1 MVKKSLLWVYRT
13 ALWLIGIVVAIFVI
27 AALAVQFYLFPNI
40 DQYKEKIASYAT
52 KAAKQKIVIGNIEA
66 GWKGV
71 NPHLVV
77 SNIDIYDAQ
86 SRPALQLKNTD
97 IAISWLSIPL
107 LEPHLANF
115 TIRSPELTI
124 RRNANGDIFIA
135 GISTQ
140 GQSKPDLPNWLLRQT
155 QVDIINARVLWIDEM
170 RGAPALSLEKLN
182 LHVYSPPWK
191 SFLKNHRVT
200 LSTHASVGT
209 LNPILI
215 NANVYG
221 NDVSQLAQWRGSLEA
236 KLINADIVAFKP
248 WFDYAT
254 LTHLI
259 DLQSGTGSSD
269 VKIQFAKN
277 QVLSVTS
284 KVALDNVKLLLKANT
299 EPLILNKLAGELAW
313 ENSATN
319 QSFKVSHLTLN
330 TSNGVN
336 LEEASGGYAN
346 TKQKNGK
353 QDTQKLNLKLN
364 RIDLALIKPYLLQL
378 PLPVAITEKIKALSP
393 TGQLDALLFS
403 WEGNQSATINYQLHT
418 KFNKLSIVAAEKIPG
433 FSNLT
438 GEIKANQSTG
448 KIILNTQNAKLDFKN
463 ILRWPLPAD
472 KLTGNIIWDIND
484 KATKIQASE
493 LTISSPHLAGVIN
506 ASYLMD
512 GNKGGLLD
520 LKGQFGKGNAK
531 FAPFYYPTMLGE
543 TTLKW
548 LDTSILA
555 GRAEN
560 IKLTVKGR
568 LADFPF
574 VDSKNNLDA
583 KLGLF
588 RVTAKIS
595 NALLEFGT
603 GWPVIEDL
611 GLDLLFEGKRMELNA
626 NKGHLFGNQIIKSK
640 TTIAQLDATS
650 PLLVIDSEVV
660 GPVAEGVKFVNKSPV
675 VKVTLGFTEDLKT
688 SGQGKL
694 NLGLKIP
701 LNDIEASQYKGLY
714 QITNGSM
721 DSPSIPLI
729 TNINGALE
737 FTENSLSA
745 KNINGNAYGSPVLV
759 NLSTGKDKVIRVN
772 AKGKLNDEFI
782 KQALLDQD
790 PINRT
795 WVKGSNY
802 ISGSTDWVSD
812 ITIQKPIVNI
822 GIRADLLGIT
832 SRLPAPFNK
841 AANERLSLRVDKRQD
856 ADTDTITVNLGNKLA
871 AKIIRTIDKTTANEK
886 FNFDRGSVRVNSGSA
901 SNGASNVSDLN
912 TSLELNN
919 AKGLQL
925 YGNLDY
931 LDGDAWRTVM
941 RDFSGNTKQNSP
953 VPIQKIAL
961 KINTLDIFY
970 KRINQLKIANNSDKD
985 GLRANIQS
993 REISGD
999 LLWLSQNNGKLIA
1012 RLSHLIVPDASP
1024 TSVKQANNEGPAKIF
1039 NKLEQDYPSLD
1050 IKVDSFEFNKKNF
1063 GALELIASPQNE
1075 NWNIQKLK
1083 LSTPDSIISA
1093 EGQWN
1098 NWVKSPNTFLNITW
1112 DIKNLGK
1119 ALRNLGY
1126 PETIKGG
1133 DGTLTGQ
1140 LHWPGSPHEFN
1151 PIGLNGNFQLKLN
1164 KGQILKVQP
1173 GVGRL
1178 LGLLSLQSLPRR
1190 LTLDFRDLFSN
1201 GFAFDKIEG
1210 TVKIDKGVMR
1220 SDNFTMSGPAAD
1232 VTIKGEANL
1241 QKETQHLTVK
1251 VMPRVSDSV
1260 SLAALAGGPLVG
1272 AIAFLAQ
1279 KILKDPLNKIASS
1292 EYEITGTWDNP
1303 QEVNAVDTKQEV
1315 TSKESPLNQ

>member
-13 ALWLIGIVVAIFVI
+13 ALWLIGIVVAILVI
-27 AALAVQFYLFPNI
+27 AAIAVQFYFFPNI
-40 DQYKEKIASYAT
+40 DQYKEKIANYAT
-52 KAAKQKIVIGNIEA
+52 VAAKQKVVIGNIQA

-86 SRPALQLKNTD
+86 SRPALQLNNTD
-97 IAISWLSIPL
+97 IVFSWLSIPL

-124 RRNANGDIFIA
+124 RRDTKGDIFIA
-135 GISTQ
+135 GMNTQ
-140 GQSKPDLPNWLLRQT
+140 GESKPDLPNWLLRQT
-155 QVDIINARVLWIDEM
+155 QFNVLNARVVWIDEL
-170 RGAPALSLEKLN
+170 RGAPNLSLEKLT
-182 LHVYSPPWK
+182 LQVYSPPWK
-191 SFLKNHRVT
+191 SFLKNHRIT
-200 LSTHASVGT
+200 LSTHVSAGT
-209 LNPILI
+209 LHPIQI

-221 NDVSQLAQWRGSLEA
+221 NDVSQLAQWRGSVEA
-236 KLINADIVAFKP
+236 KLKNADIVAFKP
-248 WFDYAT
+248 WLEYAT
-254 LTHLI
+254 FTRPL
-259 DLQSGTGSSD
+259 DLQSGTGSSN
-269 VKIQFAKN
+269 VNIQFAKN
-277 QVLSVTS
+277 QVQSVTS
-284 KVALDNVKLLLKANT
+284 DVALENVQLLLQANS
-299 EPLILNKLAGELAW
+299 EPLMLNTLAGELHW
-313 ENSATN
+313 ENASN
-319 QSFKVSHLTLN
+319 KQSFNVNHLTLN
-330 TSNGVN
+330 TSNG
-336 LEEASGGYAN
+336 LSLKDASGGY
-346 TKQKNGK
+346 TR
-353 QDTQKLNLKLN
+353 TQQGNKGLDIDKLNLKLN
-364 RIDLALIKPYLLQL
+364 HIDLAFIKPYLVQL
-378 PLPVAITEKIKALSP
+378 PLPAAVSQKIKALSP

-403 WEGNQSATINYQLHT
+403 WEGNPSATINYQLHT
-418 KFNKLSIVAAEKIPG
+418 KFSQLSISADEKIPG

-438 GEIKANQSTG
+438 GEIKANQTNG
-448 KIILNTQNAKLDFKN
+448 KVTLNSQNAKLDFKT
-463 ILRWPLPAD
+463 ILRWPVPAD
-472 KLTGNIIWDIND
+472 KLDGSITWDTHN
-484 KATKIQASE
+484 KVTKIQASA
-493 LTISSPHLAGVIN
+493 LSISNPHLAGVIN

-520 LKGQFGKGNAK
+520 LNGQFSKGNAK

-548 LDTSILA
+548 LDTSIQA

-574 VDSKNNLDA
+574 VDSKNNLNA

-588 RVTAKIS
+588 RVTAKVS
-595 NALLEFGT
+595 DALLEFGK

-611 GLDLLFEGKRMELNA
+611 ALDLLFEGKRMELNA

-640 TTIAQLDATS
+640 TTIAQLDASS
-650 PLLVIDSEVV
+650 PLLVIDSEVL

-675 VKVTLGFTEDLKT
+675 ADVTLGFTEDLKT

-694 NLGLKIP
+694 TLGLKIP
-701 LNDIEASQYKGLY
+701 LNNIEASQYKGVY

-721 DSPSIPLI
+721 DSPSIPLL

-737 FTENSLSA
+737 FTENSLTA
-745 KNINGNAYGSPVLV
+745 KNINGSAYGSPVVV

-782 KQALLDQD
+782 KQALFDQD

-795 WVKGSNY
+795 WIKGSNY

-812 ITIQKPIVNI
+812 ITIQKPVINI

-841 AANERLSLRVDKRQD
+841 AANERLNLRVDKRQD
-856 ADTDTITVNLGNKLA
+856 AESDTLTVSLGNKLA
-871 AKIIRTIDKTTANEK
+871 AKIIRTLENDKSSNR
-886 FNFDRGSVRVNSGSA
+886 FIFDRGSIRLNSGQA
-901 SNGASNVSDLN
+901 NNGATTASDLN
-912 TSLELNN
+912 TNLELNN
-919 AKGLQL
+919 AKGLQI

-931 LDGDAWRTVM
+931 LDADAWRTVM
-941 RDFSGNTKQNSP
+941 RDFSGNTQQNNP
-953 VPIQKIAL
+953 FPIQKIAI
-961 KINTLDIFY
+961 KVNTLDIFD
-970 KRINQLKIANNSDKD
+970 KRINQLKISNNADKD
-985 GLRANIQS
+985 GLRANVQS

-999 LLWLSQNNGKLIA
+999 LQWLNQNNGKLIA
-1012 RLSHLIVPDASP
+1012 RLSHLIVPEATPNRAKPVSSDA
-1024 TSVKQANNEGPAKIF
+1024 VKTF

-1050 IKVDSFEFNKKNF
+1050 IKADSFEFNKKNF
-1063 GALELIASPQNE
+1063 GALELVAYPQND

-1083 LSTPDSIISA
+1083 LATPDSSISA

-1098 NWVKSPNTFLNITW
+1098 NWVRSPNTFLNITW

-1151 PIGLNGNFQLKLN
+1151 PIGLNGNFQLSLN

-1210 TVKIDKGVMR
+1210 TVKIDKGVMH

-1251 VMPRVSDSV
+1251 VMPRISDSV

-1279 KILKDPLNKIASS
+1279 KIMKDPLNKIASS
-1292 EYEITGTWDNP
+1292 EYEIIGTWDNP
-1303 QEVNAVDTKQEV
+1303 QEVNAADTKQEANN
-1315 TSKESPLNQ
+1315 KKSPLNQ